1 MATLYD
7 DLMNY
12 KDWTGNREDLL
23 AVLSQLEE
31 LHAADCMLKSSKAPY
46 DLLPV
51 NLRRIQWFSS
61 NRIIP
66 EAPKRLYGLDHL
78 VYYMHAISLRRK
90 AKRTFKQISGQI
102 DEFTL
107 EDALNNL
114 AKGVVSAKVSA
125 GYDEGLRKLGRKE
138 GRPLKSTLTRFAITP
153 WCHVTI
159 NEKYTRDLTSEDVDV
174 LTQAFHQSVY
184 SLIND

>member
-1 MATLYD
+1 M
-7 DLMNY
+7 
-12 KDWTGNREDLL
+12 
-23 AVLSQLEE
+23 
-31 LHAADCMLKSSKAPY
+31 
-46 DLLPV
+46 
-51 NLRRIQWFSS
+51 
-61 NRIIP
+61 
-66 EAPKRLYGLDHL
+66 
-78 VYYMHAISLRRK
+78 YYMHAISLRRK

-114 AKGVVSAKVSA
+114 AKGVVSAKVTA

-159 NEKYTRDLTSEDVDV
+159 NEKYTRNLTSEDVDV
-174 LTQAFHQSVY
+174 LTQAFHQSLR
-184 SLIND
+184 SMINN